1 MAIVAIRTALIYVLL
16 VAAMR
21 VMGKRQLGD
30 LQPTELVVTLLIA
43 DMAAVTIE
51 NTQLPLLRGVIPILV
66 LVSLEVLISGLML
79 KVPAVER
86 LVDGHPVIVIDNGR
100 LDQAAMKKLRLSIE
114 DVLSALRQQGVFDLA
129 EVQYAIAETGGSISV
144 YQKPKKGAGDIPF
157 LVVSDGQVS
166 HWGLRMCG
174 QDEAWLQ
181 RKLAKAGCQLSEVFL
196 LTADAKGHTHLIK
209 KEREE

>member
-114 DVLSALRQQGVFDLA
+114 DVLS
-129 EVQYAIAETGGSISV
+129 
-144 YQKPKKGAGDIPF
+144 
-157 LVVSDGQVS
+157 
-166 HWGLRMCG
+166 
-174 QDEAWLQ
+174 
-181 RKLAKAGCQLSEVFL
+181 
-196 LTADAKGHTHLIK
+196 
-209 KEREE
+209 